1 MSQFIEIGYGVD
13 EIHVEVTDG
22 VVIEKLGGG
31 RDALDVRSAGVASG
45 VAGDSAEAEVRTKVV
60 EALARPEQ
68 FLPISEMLVPGDS
81 LAIAVDP
88 ELPHVDAIVAGVLHA
103 IDGCGL
109 GKVEV
114 VVSESL
120 ASSTVDKLRKSLP
133 ESVELT
139 LHRIADRGSQMYLAA
154 DEDAEPIRLNR
165 SLGDADMVLPIS
177 VMRVTDPLVGGPS
190 SDVLFPGLGDDS
202 QLKRLQR
209 STFRAIEKREHYRN
223 DWAAGQADQVRWA
236 LGVQLMLAV
245 EVAGRGQVGRVI
257 ASTPEALRESV
268 RSHYQAVRGGGE
280 QESFDLVIACVEGDQ
295 SQQTLENLTRAAL
308 VARGLASPSGSV
320 VLVTDR
326 TSLGRAGTAENQFDD
341 DDLAAAD
348 SAGQADGEGGDGGDG
363 GGAVPSQAAFARKL
377 LSELINQIDTTRRY
391 LLWSGCEPE
400 AAEAFGFG
408 VIGDGAALARLV
420 NLHGSCCVVR
430 AAQTASDAGV
440 LASSSA
446 RS

>member
-13 EIHVEVTDG
+13 EIRVEVTDG
-22 VVIEKLGGG
+22 VVVEKLGGG
-31 RDALDVRSAGVASG
+31 HDAADVRSAGVGS
-45 VAGDSAEAEVRTKVV
+45 VGDSAEVAVQTKVV

-81 LAIAVDP
+81 LAIAVDA

-103 IDGCGL
+103 IDGCRL

-114 VVSESL
+114 VVAESL
-120 ASSTVDKLRKSLP
+120 APSTVDRLRKSLP

-190 SDVLFPGLGDDS
+190 SDVLFPGLGDDG

-223 DWAAGQADQVRWA
+223 DWAAGQAEQVRWA

-245 EVAGRGQVGRVI
+245 EVTRRGQVGRVI

-268 RSHYQAVRGGGE
+268 RSHYQTVRGGGE
-280 QESFDLVIACVEGDQ
+280 QEGFDVVIACVEGDP

-326 TSLGRAGTAENQFDD
+326 TSLGRAGTAENHFDD
-341 DDLAAAD
+341 GDLADAD
-348 SAGQADGEGGDGGDG
+348 SAGQAEGDGGDD
-363 GGAVPSQAAFARKL
+363 GGAVASQAAFARKL

-420 NLHGSCCVVR
+420 DLHGSCCVVR

>member
-13 EIHVEVTDG
+13 ELQVEVMSE
-22 VVIEKLGGG
+22 VAVEKLGGG
-31 RDALDVRSAGVASG
+31 HGVVDARSGRGATELD
-45 VAGDSAEAEVRTKVV
+45 AEVAEVQAKVV
-60 EALARPEQ
+60 EALAKPEQ
-68 FLPISEMLVPGDS
+68 FLPIAEMLVPGDS
-81 LAIAVDP
+81 LAIALDC
-88 ELPHVDAIVAGVLHA
+88 ELPHAGAIVAGVLQA
-103 IDGCGL
+103 IDGCRL
-109 GKVEV
+109 GKIEV
-114 VVSESL
+114 VVSDSL
-120 ASSTVDKLRKSLP
+120 APSTVEGLRKSLP
-133 ESVELT
+133 QSVELT

-236 LGVQLMLAV
+236 LGVQMMLAV
-245 EVAGRGQVGRVI
+245 EVTCGGRVGRVI

-280 QESFDLVIACVEGDQ
+280 QEAFDVVIACVEGDQ
-295 SQQTLENLTRAAL
+295 SQQTVENLTRAAL

-326 TSLGRAGTAENQFDD
+326 TSLGRAGTAENHFDEGGWGD
-341 DDLAAAD
+341 GD
-348 SAGQADGEGGDGGDG
+348 SVDQADTEQVDAEAGEASGV
-363 GGAVPSQAAFARKL
+363 VPSQAAFARKL

-420 NLHGSCCVVR
+420 SLHGSCCVVR

-440 LASSSA
+440 LTSSSA